1 MISAYMRR
9 KGFTLVEL
17 LIVIT
22 IFSIL
27 VMVLFRTYNT
37 IMRLS
42 VRSEFQKNIQ
52 TDVLFVNQVMHNLA
66 DTYTIDFDAYENNE
80 INENGIVTTLRLV
93 AMDDPAN
100 TVTLSYNEECYQWE
114 ISHES
119 LINNLD
125 DDYDCALWYQK
136 TIDWSDVWEATR
148 LTSPQ
153 TLVTHV
159 ARQLIPYQDNR
170 QILREDNDPYNTIA
184 YPWVVMYW
192 RAYHQG
198 YGLRWATNVSQAIQ
212 RFFTL
217 TDKAQL

>member
-1 MISAYMRR
+1 MVA
-9 KGFTLVEL
+9 EL
-17 LIVIT
+17 
-22 IFSIL
+22 
-27 VMVLFRTYNT
+27 
-37 IMRLS
+37 
-42 VRSEFQKNIQ
+42 
-52 TDVLFVNQVMHNLA
+52 H
-66 DTYTIDFDAYENNE
+66 
-80 INENGIVTTLRLV
+80 LV
-93 AMDDPAN
+93 AMDDPAD
-100 TVTLSYNEECYQWE
+100 TITLSYNDECYQWD
-114 ISHES
+114 INNES
-119 LINNLD
+119 LINAFD

-136 TIDWSDVWEATR
+136 TIDWTEWEATR

-170 QILREDNDPYNTIA
+170 QTLKDSDNSDPYNTIA

-212 RFFTL
+212 WFFTL

>member
-1 MISAYMRR
+1 MRR

-17 LIVIT
+17 LIVII

-27 VMVLFRTYNT
+27 VVVLFRTYNT

-66 DTYTIDFDAYENNE
+66 DMYTIDFDAYHEDE
-80 INENGIVTTLRLV
+80 IDDNGMVTELHLV
-93 AMDDPAN
+93 AMDDPAD
-100 TVTLSYNEECYQWE
+100 TITLSYNDECYQWD
-114 ISHES
+114 INNES
-119 LINNLD
+119 LIDVFD
-125 DDYDCALWYQK
+125 DEYNCALWYQK
-136 TIDWSDVWEATR
+136 TIDWIIWEAVR
-148 LTSPQ
+148 LTNPQ

-159 ARQLIPYQDNR
+159 ARQLIPHQDNR
-170 QILREDNDPYNTIA
+170 QTLKDSDNNDPYNTIA

-212 RFFTL
+212 WFFTL